1 MAKQRNWTRE
11 EVWAAL
17 ALYLKTEFGRIHK
30 ANPDIISLSEKINR
44 TPSAVA
50 LKMSNLAALDQTL
63 DRKGMRHG
71 SKMDKIVWKEW
82 TSDKNLIV
90 SFSQDTLDIKEIAQG
105 TKIRNGTYG
114 FAEGQ
119 DRFVQSKQRVGQ
131 DVFRDM
137 ILSSYRSKC
146 AMTGIDEP
154 KLLTASHI
162 VGWAEDKKSRLDPS
176 NGICLN
182 ALHDRAFDR
191 HLISFDRNYK
201 MLVSKNLS
209 ERAREKI
216 VDVASGELRMPD
228 KFLPNQDY
236 LERHRRKFFDAQL
249 N

>member
-1 MAKQRNWTRE
+1 MAKQRNWIRE

-17 ALYLKTEFGRIHK
+17 VLYLKTEFGRIHK
-30 ANPDIISLSEKINR
+30 GNSEIIALGEKINR

-63 DRKGMRHG
+63 DRKGMDHA
-71 SKMDKIVWKEW
+71 SKMDKAVWQEW
-82 TSDKNLIV
+82 TADQNLILD
-90 SFSQDTLDIKEIAQG
+90 FSQESLHFK
-105 TKIRNGTYG
+105 KIEQRSKIPNDAYG

-131 DVFRDM
+131 DIFRGM

-146 AMTGIDEP
+146 ALTGIDEP

-191 HLISFDRNYK
+191 HLISFDRDYR
-201 MLVSKNLS
+201 MLVSKNLP
-209 ERAREKI
+209 ERARVKLE
-216 VDVASGELRMPD
+216 DVPSVELRMPD
-228 KFLPNQDY
+228 KFLPNQCY
-236 LERHRRKFFDAQL
+236 LERHRRHFFDAQL
-249 N
+249 G